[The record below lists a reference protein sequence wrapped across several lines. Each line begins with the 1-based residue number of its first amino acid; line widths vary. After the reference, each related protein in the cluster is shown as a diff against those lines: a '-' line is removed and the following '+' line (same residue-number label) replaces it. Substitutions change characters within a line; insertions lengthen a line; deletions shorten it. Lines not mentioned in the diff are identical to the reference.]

1 MINYYNIMVL
11 LLCSLVFFL
20 SSQPTTSSL
29 QRPFWPHASPSLL
42 LLLKF
47 GLEKKIFPQ
56 RLDRKC
62 ESYTTFLYVVLRAF
76 RIKKGELKTFFTR
89 VFVKFM
95 WLFYSPKQ
103 FWVVN
108 TFYHSMSMSST
119 ALCANLYEKRRA
131 KNSANSKIQIK

>member
-11 LLCSLVFFL
+11 LLCSLVFFSL
-20 SSQPTTSSL
+20 VSTNNFKSSKAVLATCKSFTST
-29 QRPFWPHASPSLL
+29 SPQIW
-42 LLLKF
+42 F
-47 GLEKKIFPQ
+47 GKEDISPETENARAILH
-56 RLDRKC
+56 
-62 ESYTTFLYVVLRAF
+62 LYVVLVRAF

-119 ALCANLYEKRRA
+119 ALCANLYEKRR
-131 KNSANSKIQIK
+131 KK